1 MLFNFAFGQYDRCNT
16 GETASVEGCDFSNGK
31 NREALNWFFAA
42 GDERNARNANFSG
55 INFLADTDITEFSGR
70 DFTGSDFSGSVLP
83 YIGSNNNFTD
93 ADFSGAIHSG
103 DDQGNI
109 YSDASFDGA
118 TLENGFYDATLTNAS
133 FVSTIFDGVLF
144 DNCYMDG
151 STFKDVRGYSLKFQQ
166 GSLERI
172 TIEDARLFEIDI
184 MNSSAGEPT
193 SMIDAKLINAHIVF
207 PEYGI
212 YDGIV
217 SSDLVANGGLYLQEP
232 WVIEDGVL
240 LNFYSLNGTNSK
252 DSADKYSDK
261 SSKGH
266 DYYSVD
272 ADRDGCISLIEFNR
286 FYKKIK

>member
-1 MLFNFAFGQYDRCNT
+1 
-16 GETASVEGCDFSNGK
+16 
-31 NREALNWFFAA
+31 
-42 GDERNARNANFSG
+42 
-55 INFLADTDITEFSGR
+55 
-70 DFTGSDFSGSVLP
+70 
-83 YIGSNNNFTD
+83 
-93 ADFSGAIHSG
+93 
-103 DDQGNI
+103 
-109 YSDASFDGA
+109 
-118 TLENGFYDATLTNAS
+118 
-133 FVSTIFDGVLF
+133 
-144 DNCYMDG
+144 MDG

-184 MNSSAGEPT
+184 INSSAGEPT
-193 SMIDAKLINAHIVF
+193 SMIDAKLINANIVF

-217 SSDLVANGGLYLQEP
+217 SSDLVGNGGLYLQEP